1 MRVHVQ
7 RKTAAWYFLPVGFF
21 DPFIGWQVHV
31 PFAELGVCTY
41 AEKVQLG
48 ICVCSAKQSV

>member
-21 DPFIGWQVHV
+21 DPFIGWQFHV